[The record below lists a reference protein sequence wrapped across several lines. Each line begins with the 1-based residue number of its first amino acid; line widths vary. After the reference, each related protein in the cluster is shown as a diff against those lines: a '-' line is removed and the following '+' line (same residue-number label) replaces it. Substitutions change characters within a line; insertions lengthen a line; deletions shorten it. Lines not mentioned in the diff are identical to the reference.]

1 MDPLVQPNRGVA
13 TPGQRVHDRRGGHRV
28 SGSDPSSASDSGR
41 FATTCWTIVV
51 QAKDQ
56 RSPQAQ
62 QALAELCRAYWY
74 PLYVF
79 LRRRG
84 YQPDQAEDLT
94 QGFFADLLSRDF
106 LKTVDPAKGRFRTFL
121 LASLEHFLANR
132 HDWERRVKRG
142 GKVHHISIDLR
153 GAEGRYLREPAHEA
167 TPERLFERRWTLT
180 LLDHVLDRLECE
192 MILKG
197 KGGLFE
203 RLKPALMGA
212 HDEATYAL
220 VGKDLGKTE
229 SAIRADAFRLRKR
242 FRALI
247 YEEIARTVAD
257 PSQVDDEINAL
268 FLTLSS

>member
-1 MDPLVQPNRGVA
+1 MDPLVQPNLGVA
-13 TPGQRVHDRRGGHRV
+13 TPEQRVHDRRGEHRV
-28 SGSDPSSASDSGR
+28 SGSDPSSTSDGGR
-41 FATTCWTIVV
+41 FTTTCWTVIV
-51 QAKDQ
+51 QARDQ
-56 RSPQAQ
+56 GSPQAH

-106 LKTVDPAKGRFRTFL
+106 FKTVDPAKGRFRTFL

-132 HDWERRVKRG
+132 RDWERRVKRG
-142 GKVHHISIDLR
+142 GKVHHVSIDLR
-153 GAEGRYLREPAHEA
+153 NAEGRYLREPAHEA

-229 SAIRADAFRLRKR
+229 SAIRVDACRLRKR
-242 FRALI
+242 FRALM